1 MFPFKIQRFIKMLF
15 TRDGKGG
22 KVKGERNEENPL
34 TLTPDPFSNPKR
46 AFFGWQI
53 TSMHNPYVIAFK
65 IIEIIGPVLGLS
77 LILGVVANWYLQNSP
92 QQLPIK
98 YKLIQRERT
107 FYLESASLPE
117 ELYKGLKFRT
127 DLPNN
132 KGMLFNLGRRHI
144 NVGFWMYKVQIPL
157 DIIYLDGGVV
167 TKVIDNVP
175 PCPKQ
180 PCPIYYA
187 PAATHVLELRAG
199 IANQVHIQPGVK
211 LKFLPLNQ
219 PNLEFRIIDSSR

>member
-1 MFPFKIQRFIKMLF
+1 MKSIK
-15 TRDGKGG
+15 
-22 KVKGERNEENPL
+22 
-34 TLTPDPFSNPKR
+34 
-46 AFFGWQI
+46 
-53 TSMHNPYVIAFK
+53 HNPYVIAFK

-98 YKLIQRERT
+98 YRLIQRERT

-127 DLPNN
+127 DLPSNR
-132 KGMLFNLGRRHI
+132 GMLFNLGRRHT

-167 TKVIDNVP
+167 TKVIHNVP

-180 PCPIYYA
+180 PCLIYYA

-199 IANQVHIQPGVK
+199 QANQAHIQTGVK
-211 LKFLPLNQ
+211 LKFLPHKV
-219 PNLEFRIIDSSR
+219 